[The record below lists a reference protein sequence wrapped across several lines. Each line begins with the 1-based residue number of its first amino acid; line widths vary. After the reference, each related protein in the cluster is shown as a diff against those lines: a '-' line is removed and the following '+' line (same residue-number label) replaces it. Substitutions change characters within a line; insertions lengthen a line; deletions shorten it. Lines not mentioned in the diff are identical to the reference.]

1 MSTDDLIFWLRKY
14 AASRINSQLTDERR
28 SIPPYIILDFGN
40 RGLLGL
46 QVQKQ
51 FGGLG
56 LSQTDT
62 VRVLEQVG
70 AIDLTLATF
79 LSTHANGVHTIQRYG
94 CLSLQE
100 ELLPKFAAGREISA
114 FALTEPCAGSNPQAI
129 ETRAVKLTKGAGF

>member
-1 MSTDDLIFWLRKY
+1 MSTDDLIFWLREY

-28 SIPPYIILDFGN
+28 SIPPYVVLDLGN

-56 LSQTDT
+56 LAHTDT
-62 VRVLEQVG
+62 VRVLEQLG

-79 LSTHANGVHTIQRYG
+79 VSTHANGVHTIERYG
-94 CLSLQE
+94 RPSLQE
-100 ELLPKFAAGREISA
+100 ELLPKLAAGREISA
-114 FALTEPCAGSNPQAI
+114 FALT
-129 ETRAVKLTKGAGF
+129 